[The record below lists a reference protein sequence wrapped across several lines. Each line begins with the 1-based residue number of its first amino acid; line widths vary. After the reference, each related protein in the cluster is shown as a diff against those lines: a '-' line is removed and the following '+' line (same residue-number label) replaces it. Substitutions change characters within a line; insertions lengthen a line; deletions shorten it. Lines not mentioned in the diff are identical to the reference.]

1 MRTNSITLKYIASI
15 LGLSVSTVSKA
26 LRNSSDISASTKNRV
41 VKIANALNY
50 IPNMYASA
58 LKNNRSY
65 ILGIILP
72 DLKDNFF
79 LDSLN
84 GITEESSRNDYKI
97 MVYQSCNDYRK
108 EVEYSNLLSKC
119 NIIDGL
125 IFSPTKRTFHPKE
138 CDHLAGFISGG
149 IPIIYINKQKR
160 VSVNSCHYE
169 RGFEIG
175 KNSVKQLISKINDNE
190 LNLSA

>member
-41 VKIANALNY
+41 VKIANTLNY
-50 IPNMYASA
+50 RPNMHASA

-97 MVYQSCNDYRK
+97 MVYQSCNDYSK

-125 IFSPTKRTFHPKE
+125 IFSPTKRTFQPEE
-138 CDHLAGFISGG
+138 CDHLERFISGG

>member
-15 LGLSVSTVSKA
+15 LDLSVSTVSKA
-26 LRNSSDISASTKNRV
+26 LSDSLEISTSTKNRV
-41 VKIANALNY
+41 VKTANALNY
-50 IPNMYASA
+50 KPNMHATA
-58 LKNNRSY
+58 LKNKRSS

-97 MVYQSCNDYRK
+97 MVYQSCNDYSK
-108 EVEYSNLLSKC
+108 EVEYSNLLSKS

-125 IFSPTKRTFHPKE
+125 IFSSTESTCRLKE
-138 CDHLAGFISGG
+138 CDHLERFISDG

-169 RGFEIG
+169 SGFEIG
-175 KNSVKQLISKINDNE
+175 KNSVKALLSKIKDNQ